1 MCHLVFVL
9 VAMVA
14 CIRTSLSLLTER
26 AAVRMRRGAVRMI
39 SGVDISRHMTEVQ
52 NAGQRAAAEHAFS
65 VAPMMEY
72 TDAHQ
77 RKMIRLL
84 TARSVLYTEMVTA
97 NALVRTDNQER
108 FLEADFAKED
118 PLVLQLGGGDPQ
130 MMQDAAKIAF
140 DYGYRN
146 FNINCGCPSEKVAG
160 AGCFGAA
167 LMLNPDLVAEMA
179 TSISAVSGKPTTVK
193 CRIGVNDDDSYEQLC
208 EFIETVSTKGNV
220 DHFIVHA
227 RKALLGGKFS
237 PADNRKIPPLKYHF
251 VYRLARD
258 FPHLAFT
265 LNGGVVT
272 MDHTQRIFSGEAE
285 EDVAEVDRHAL
296 SGDRVQLAGVM
307 IGRAIVDKPFHWGR
321 IDSALYGVPDQDYNR
336 AEILDKYSD
345 YTQYVEDTQ
354 GARARRA
361 LAKPLLGLFAG
372 EPHGKL
378 FRQKL
383 DTYLLDSSMGIKDV
397 IMNSAK
403 VLRADVLDQRPSERH
418 AWEISR
424 ALERQQR
431 QSEEM
436 DAALRAD
443 DITGEGASQNI
454 RV

>member
-1 MCHLVFVL
+1 M
-9 VAMVA
+9 M
-14 CIRTSLSLLTER
+14 
-26 AAVRMRRGAVRMI
+26 
-39 SGVDISRHMTEVQ
+39 SGVESGRPEMTEVK
-52 NAGQRAAAEHAFS
+52 NAGQLAAAEHAFS

-118 PLVLQLGGGDPQ
+118 PVVLQLGGGDPQ
-130 MMQDAAKIAF
+130 MMQDATKIAF
-140 DYGYRN
+140 DYGYRD

-179 TSISAVSGKPTTVK
+179 TSMSTVSGKPTTVK

-208 EFIETVSTKGNV
+208 EFIEKVSTRGNV
-220 DHFIVHA
+220 DHFIIHA

-272 MDHTQRIFSGEAE
+272 MDQTQRIFTGEAE
-285 EDVAEVDRHAL
+285 GDVEEVNSHML
-296 SGDRVQLAGVM
+296 SGERKQLAGVM

-321 IDSALYGVPDQDYNR
+321 IDSTLYGVADQDFNR
-336 AEILDKYSD
+336 REILDKYSD

-354 GARARRA
+354 GVRARRA

-372 EPHGKL
+372 EPNGKL

-383 DTYLLDSSMGIKDV
+383 DTHLLDSTMRIKDV
-397 IMNSAK
+397 IMNSAQ
-403 VLRADVLDQRPSERH
+403 VLREDVLEQRPSERH
-418 AWEISR
+418 AWEITR

-431 QSEEM
+431 QRDEM
-436 DAALRAD
+436 DANIRG
-443 DITGEGASQNI
+443 TEGAKTNI
-454 RV
+454 AV

>member
-1 MCHLVFVL
+1 M
-9 VAMVA
+9 M
-14 CIRTSLSLLTER
+14 
-26 AAVRMRRGAVRMI
+26 
-39 SGVDISRHMTEVQ
+39 SGVESGRPEMTEVK
-52 NAGQRAAAEHAFS
+52 NAGQLAAAEHAFS

-118 PLVLQLGGGDPQ
+118 PVVLQLGGGDPQ
-130 MMQDAAKIAF
+130 MMQDATKIAF
-140 DYGYRN
+140 DYGYRD

-179 TSISAVSGKPTTVK
+179 TSMSTVSGKPTTVK

-208 EFIETVSTKGNV
+208 EFIEKVSTRGNV
-220 DHFIVHA
+220 DHFIIHA

-272 MDHTQRIFSGEAE
+272 MDQTQRIFTGEAE
-285 EDVAEVDRHAL
+285 GDVEEVNSHML
-296 SGDRVQLAGVM
+296 SGERKQLAGVM

-321 IDSALYGVPDQDYNR
+321 IDSTLYGVADQDFNR
-336 AEILDKYSD
+336 REILDKYSD

-354 GARARRA
+354 GVRARRA

-372 EPHGKL
+372 EPNGKL

-383 DTYLLDSSMGIKDV
+383 DTHLLDSTMRIKDV
-397 IMNSAK
+397 IMNSAH
-403 VLRADVLDQRPSERH
+403 VLREDVLEQRPSERH
-418 AWEISR
+418 AWEITR

-431 QSEEM
+431 QRDEM
-436 DAALRAD
+436 DANIRG
-443 DITGEGASQNI
+443 TEGAKTNI
-454 RV
+454 AV